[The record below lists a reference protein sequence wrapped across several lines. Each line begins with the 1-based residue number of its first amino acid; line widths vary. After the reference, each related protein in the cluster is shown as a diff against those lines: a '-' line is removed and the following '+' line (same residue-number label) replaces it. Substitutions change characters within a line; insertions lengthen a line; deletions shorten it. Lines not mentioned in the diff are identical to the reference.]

1 MIKKITALLIPA
13 LTLTLAA
20 AQEGIHFASGSWQEI
35 LDRARAEDKIVFV
48 DAFTTWC
55 SPYKM
60 MSSTVFTEAAVGNL
74 YNEHFINVKMD
85 MEQGE
90 GRRLAE
96 RYQVDAFPSLLF
108 VDGRGKVVHR
118 AVGFHNIPEF
128 IELGRTA
135 LDPGA
140 RLSAYRERYQSG
152 DREPEFLHAYALVSY
167 RAMDRD
173 LPRIADAYLQTQ
185 EDWNTE
191 KNLRFIFTLV
201 DDVDSELFEYVAAH
215 REAFEALFGSQAV
228 ISRIQNLI
236 MQEAFS
242 GDGGA
247 AALEK
252 VDALF
257 QRVYPEAADQLSALF
272 RMNYHQYT
280 GDAQAYAEA
289 TVRYFQTYPPDNPAE
304 LNNAAWSFYEMVED
318 RALLEQAV
326 AWAERSVALAPAYY
340 NYDTLAALYH
350 KLGKMRKAKKA
361 AEKAIELAKAE
372 GEDYSATQE
381 LLERIKSR

>member
-1 MIKKITALLIPA
+1 MIKKIIALLIPA

-35 LDRARAEDKIVFV
+35 IDRAQAEDKIVFV

-55 SPYKM
+55 GPCKM
-60 MSSTVFTEAAVGNL
+60 MSSTVFTEEAVGNL

-85 MEQGE
+85 MEHGE
-90 GRRLAE
+90 GLHLAE
-96 RYQVDAFPSLLF
+96 RYQVDAYPSLLF
-108 VDGRGKVVHR
+108 VDGHGKVVHR
-118 AVGFHNIPEF
+118 AVGFHDIPAF
-128 IELGRTA
+128 IELGRRA

-140 RLSAYRERYQSG
+140 NLSAYRKRYQSG
-152 DREPEFLHAYALVSY
+152 NREPEFLHDYAMVSY

-201 DDVDSELFEYVAAH
+201 DDVDSELFEYIAGH

-242 GDGGA
+242 GDGGP

-272 RMNYHQYT
+272 RMNYYQYS
-280 GDAQAYAEA
+280 GDSQGYAEA
-289 TVRYFQTYPPDNPAE
+289 TVRYFQDYPPENPVE
-304 LNNAAWSFYEMVED
+304 LNNAAWSLYEIVD
-318 RALLEQAV
+318 DPALLKEAV
-326 AWAERSVALAPAYY
+326 GWAEQSVALQPAYY
-340 NYDTLAALYH
+340 NYDTLAALYY

-361 AEKAIELAKAE
+361 AEKAIELAKAN
-372 GEDYSATQE
+372 GEDYAATEE
-381 LLERIKSR
+381 LLEEINSK